1 MAFENEPGEGA
12 ISQIN
17 VTPLVDVMLV
27 LLVIF
32 MVTAPILQ
40 QGVDVQ
46 LPQVQAAPL
55 AGDGD
60 EWIVAVDATGSVFL
74 NESATDL
81 GELTTKLTAAVA
93 ADPERQVFLRAD
105 RDVPYGEV
113 MRVVAQMRAAGVVR
127 LGMITEPPADDIG

>member
-1 MAFENEPGEGA
+1 MAFDNQSDGGA

-40 QGVDVQ
+40 QGVNVS
-46 LPQVQAAPL
+46 LPQVEAAPL
-55 AGDGD
+55 AGEGD
-60 EWIVAVDATGSVFL
+60 EMVVSVAGDGRVFL
-74 NESATDL
+74 NEDEMDVEAL
-81 GELTTKLTAAVA
+81 ATKLGAVVA
-93 ADPERQVFLRAD
+93 EKPGQQVFLRAD

-113 MRVVAQMRAAGVVR
+113 MRVIASLRGAGVAK
-127 LGMITEPPADDIG
+127 LGMVTEPPADEEG

>member
-46 LPQVQAAPL
+46 LSQVQAAPL

-60 EWIVAVDATGSVFL
+60 EWIVAVDATGGVFL